1 MKIKKKIFISLPVLI
16 PAFLIL
22 LSGCKNKAEFR
33 EHFEK
38 KTLDLKRWEIT
49 QKGNFKESKTDVVD
63 GRLRLGAN
71 TLETPSPMK
80 FLGIRSKKKIDFTEK
95 KTISFDLDWNK
106 QSNGC
111 YLSAAVYVCPAK
123 TETNPKDEKNWLKFE
138 YVGVP
143 PGRNVRTN
151 IWARVNG
158 ALRQLSTDWGP
169 RNSKGKPLGKPID
182 NQQIR
187 IVLDSNNLQIFEND
201 KEIYPQSP
209 HRLNFTSGYLY
220 LQMSSGTNYSFRE
233 VYFDNVIVSQPF

>member
-1 MKIKKKIFISLPVLI
+1 MRIKKKIFISLAVLI

-22 LSGCKNKAEFR
+22 LPGCKNKVELR
-33 EHFEK
+33 EYFEK

-49 QKGNFKESKTDVVD
+49 QKGNLKESKTDVVD

-80 FLGIRSKKKIDFTEK
+80 FLGIRSKKKIDFSEK

-106 QSNGC
+106 QRNGS
-111 YLSAAVYVCPAK
+111 YLSAAVYVCPTK
-123 TETNPKDEKNWLKFE
+123 TDTNPKDEKNWIKFE

-169 RNSKGKPLGKPID
+169 RNSQGKPLGKPID
-182 NQQIR
+182 NQQIK

-201 KEIYPQSP
+201 KEIYPQFP
-209 HRLNFTSGYLY
+209 HRLNFPSGYLY
-220 LQMSSGTNYSFRE
+220 LQMSSGTNYPFRE
-233 VYFDNVIVSQPF
+233 VYFDNLIISQPF